1 MKAPGVCAPANQ
13 HSLLVHQLSQFHPRQ
28 WESQWRARGIGR
40 TWPACCLGG
49 SEVSLVSG
57 LKATVLLES
66 TMLSL
71 VIMSC
76 KKRTEK
82 DCGWTG
88 TQGQTL
94 RGWKTEE
101 LRGTQMWLNIVK
113 QEQHDRH
120 GQTAVRTFSLIFA
133 LNQPCLKK
141 RSSNTWN
148 QQGSDCQSTFVKSHT
163 LYSIQMDSVFN

>member
-13 HSLLVHQLSQFHPRQ
+13 HSLLVRQLSQFHPRQ

-40 TWPACCLGG
+40 TWPACCLEG

-71 VIMSC
+71 VILSC
-76 KKRTEK
+76 KKQTEK

-88 TQGQTL
+88 TRGQTL

-101 LRGTQMWLNIVK
+101 LCGTQMWLNIVK
-113 QEQHDRH
+113 QEQHDSMD
-120 GQTAVRTFSLIFA
+120 TVRQLSGLSLSLIFA

-141 RSSNTWN
+141 RNSNTWN
-148 QQGSDCQSTFVKSHT
+148 HQSSDC
-163 LYSIQMDSVFN
+163 